1 ATEKEAAPKTTDG
14 TPRIVPP
21 SERDRPNST
30 AFSQKVKRRDGNRC
44 LNCGK
49 RVCLQAHHIVYREHG
64 GRTEQSNSMAL
75 CAVCHALVHEGRL
88 GLEGDVFSGFR
99 FFPRHECMRVSLKE
113 IGEKLRLSKISGVW
127 MSGVPDSASG
137 IPDSGPGD
145 GASGFDVEL
154 LASGLVN
161 IGYREK
167 DAIEAISRA
176 IERLASDSTRSK
188 PITEQDIC
196 KEAVRR
202 GGRR

>member
-1 ATEKEAAPKTTDG
+1 
-14 TPRIVPP
+14 
-21 SERDRPNST
+21 
-30 AFSQKVKRRDGNRC
+30 
-44 LNCGK
+44 
-49 RVCLQAHHIVYREHG
+49 
-64 GRTEQSNSMAL
+64 
-75 CAVCHALVHEGRL
+75 ALVHEGRL

-113 IGEKLRLSKISGVW
+113 IGAKLRLSKISGVW
-127 MSGVPDSASG
+127 MSGIPDSASG

-176 IERLASDSTRSK
+176 IERLAGDSSRTK
-188 PITEQDIC
+188 PITEQDIF